1 MTDLTLTVLLRHRP
15 VADISTLAAAGHF
28 YLGLTSY
35 NGPCS
40 TKVDMSAFAKVE
52 MSTCPLS

>member
-28 YLGLTSY
+28 YLGLT
-35 NGPCS
+35 GLDFF
-40 TKVDMSAFAKVE
+40 V
-52 MSTCPLS
+52 